1 MTFANLKT
9 FSILIWLDSERVLL
23 ILHVLV
29 NFYFEISFKKKL
41 FRDEINK
48 CELLVSFALG
58 FPRFIEQ

>member
-29 NFYFEISFKKKL
+29 NFYFEISFKKNYFEMKS
-41 FRDEINK
+41 
-48 CELLVSFALG
+48 ELLVSFALG